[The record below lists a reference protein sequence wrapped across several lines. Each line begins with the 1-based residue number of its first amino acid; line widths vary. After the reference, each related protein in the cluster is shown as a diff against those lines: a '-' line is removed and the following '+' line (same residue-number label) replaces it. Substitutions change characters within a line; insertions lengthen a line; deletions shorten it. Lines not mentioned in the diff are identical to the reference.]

1 MLILASELTLCQQ
14 KNVSWPSHHCG
25 PWNLNSCST
34 EEIREV
40 GNAIHAESL
49 KSAKLRGIAKAM
61 RKRAAL
67 GAKLVDLLKQ
77 RISMD
82 LKLLSREKWEKS
94 SQNGTIWIK
103 LGMFYRRKLRF
114 SQQIWVL
121 NN

>member
-1 MLILASELTLCQQ
+1 M
-14 KNVSWPSHHCG
+14 
-25 PWNLNSCST
+25 
-34 EEIREV
+34 

-49 KSAKLRGIAKAM
+49 KSAKLRGIAKAI

-67 GAKLVDLLKQ
+67 GAKLMDLLEATVRK
-77 RISMD
+77 SMD

-94 SQNGTIWIK
+94 SQNGTMWIK

-114 SQQIWVL
+114 SQQTWVL